1 MHIIFDRKRK
11 TEARNFE
18 WLQRHQMNK
27 KFLEAL
33 VRNDFCEILETQCKR
48 MILIYE
54 VRIKNNDDLID
65 DSH

>member
-1 MHIIFDRKRK
+1 MLTK
-11 TEARNFE
+11 TSNE
-18 WLQRHQMNK
+18 Q

-33 VRNDFCEILETQCKR
+33 VRNDFCEILETYCEW